1 MKFCLIINSC
11 FAKNHRSFT
20 TFVFRKILNKEMLD
34 LQKIR
39 ADFPI
44 LSQKVNGKPLVYF
57 DNGATSQKPQVVI
70 DAISKY
76 YQEINANIHRGVHT
90 LSQLATDAYET
101 SRGKI
106 QQHINAKF
114 AHEVL
119 FTSGTTHGI
128 NLVANG
134 FASIL
139 KSGDEVLV
147 SALEHHSNIVPWQML
162 CEKTGAVLR
171 VIPMNENGELIMA
184 EYDKLLSNK
193 TKIVTVNHISNA
205 LGTVNPI
212 KYMIDKAHEFGAAIL
227 IDGAQAVPHLK
238 PNVQELDCD
247 FYVFSGHKIC
257 GPTGTG
263 ILYGKEA
270 WLNKLPPYQGGGEM
284 IKEVTF
290 EKTTYAELPHKFEAG
305 TPNIAG
311 GIALGTA
318 VDYMNEIGFENIQI
332 QEKELLAYG
341 TKRLLEIKGLK
352 IYGNAKD
359 KTSVISFNIEG
370 IHPYDI
376 GTIID
381 KLGIAVRTGHHCAQP
396 IMDFFKIP
404 GTIRASFA
412 FYNTKE
418 EIDIFVE
425 SVKRAQLMLS

>member
-1 MKFCLIINSC
+1 MI
-11 FAKNHRSFT
+11 
-20 TFVFRKILNKEMLD
+20 TFVFRIFINKMLD

-57 DNGATSQKPQVVI
+57 DNGATSQKPQIVI
-70 DAISKY
+70 NAISKY

-90 LSQLATDAYET
+90 LSQLATDAYEA

-106 QQHINAKF
+106 QNHINAKF
-114 AHEVL
+114 PHEVI

-128 NLVANG
+128 NAVANG

-139 KSGDEVLV
+139 KVGDEVLV

-162 CEKTGAVLR
+162 CERTGATLR
-171 VIPMNENGELIMA
+171 VIPMNNNGELILS
-184 EYDKLLSNK
+184 EYNKLLSEK
-193 TKIVTVNHISNA
+193 TKIVAVNHISNA
-205 LGTVNPI
+205 LGTINPI
-212 KYMIDKAHEFGAAIL
+212 KEMIEKAHQVGAAVL

-238 PNVQELDCD
+238 PDVQELDCD

-290 EKTTYAELPHKFEAG
+290 AKTTYADLPHKFEAG

-311 GIALGTA
+311 GIVLGTA
-318 VDYMNEIGFENIQI
+318 IDYLNSIGFENIQQ
-332 QEKELLAYG
+332 QEKELLDYG
-341 TKRLLEIKGLK
+341 TKRLLEIEGLK
-352 IYGNAKD
+352 IFGTAEA

-404 GTIRASFA
+404 GTLRASFA

-418 EIDIFVE
+418 EIDLMIE
-425 SVKRAQLMLS
+425 ALKKAQIMLS

>member
-1 MKFCLIINSC
+1 
-11 FAKNHRSFT
+11 
-20 TFVFRKILNKEMLD
+20 MLD
-34 LQKIR
+34 IQKIR

-70 DAISKY
+70 DAISTY

-90 LSQLATDAYET
+90 LSQLATDAYEV
-101 SRGKI
+101 SRAKI
-106 QQHINAKF
+106 QNHINAKF
-114 AHEVL
+114 LHEVL
-119 FTSGTTHGI
+119 FTSGTTFGI

-139 KSGDEVLV
+139 KPGDEVLV

-162 CEKTGAVLR
+162 CEKTGATLK
-171 VIPMNENGELIMA
+171 VIPMNENGELIMS
-184 EYDKLLSNK
+184 EYDKLLSPK

-205 LGTVNPI
+205 LGTINPI
-212 KYMIDKAHEFGAAIL
+212 KYMIDKAHEVGAAIL

-238 PNVQELDCD
+238 PDVQALDCD
-247 FYVFSGHKIC
+247 FYVFSGHKMC

-263 ILYGKEA
+263 VLYGKEA

-290 EKTTYAELPHKFEAG
+290 EKTTYADLPHKFEAG

-311 GIALGTA
+311 GIVLGTA
-318 VDYMNEIGFENIQI
+318 IDYMNEIGFENIQK
-332 QEKELLAYG
+332 QELELLDHA
-341 TKRLLEIKGLK
+341 TKRLLEIDGLR
-352 IYGNAKD
+352 IFGTSEA
-359 KTSVISFNIEG
+359 KTSVVSFNIDG

-396 IMDFFKIP
+396 IMNFFGIP
-404 GTIRASFA
+404 GTIRASFS

-418 EIDIFVE
+418 EIDIMVDA
-425 SVKRAQLMLS
+425 VKKAQMMLS

>member
-1 MKFCLIINSC
+1 MFDI
-11 FAKNHRSFT
+11 
-20 TFVFRKILNKEMLD
+20 
-34 LQKIR
+34 QKIR

-44 LSQKVNGKPLVYF
+44 LSRQVNGKPLVYF
-57 DNGATSQKPQVVI
+57 DNGATTQKPQVVI
-70 DAISKY
+70 DAIATY

-90 LSQLATDAYET
+90 LSQLATDAYEA
-101 SRGKI
+101 SRTTI
-106 QQHINAKF
+106 QNHINAQF
-114 AHEVL
+114 SHEVL
-119 FTSGTTHGI
+119 FTSGTTHSV

-139 KSGDEVLV
+139 KAGDEVLI

-162 CEKTGAVLR
+162 CEKTGAVLK
-171 VIPMNENGELIMA
+171 VIPMNQKGELIMA
-184 EYDKLLSNK
+184 DFDQLLSDR

-205 LGTVNPI
+205 LGTINPI
-212 KYMIDKAHEFGAAIL
+212 KYMIDKAHQFGAAVF

-247 FYVFSGHKIC
+247 FYAFSGHKLC

-318 VDYMNEIGFENIQI
+318 VNYMNSIGFDNIQK
-332 QEKELLAYG
+332 QESELLSYA
-341 TKRLLEIKGLK
+341 TEQLLAIEGLK
-352 IYGNAKD
+352 IYGTAEA
-359 KTSVISFNIEG
+359 KTSVISFNIDG

-376 GTIID
+376 GTIVD

-396 IMDFFKIP
+396 IMQFFDIP

-418 EIDIFVE
+418 EIDVMVE
-425 SVKRAQLMLS
+425 AVKKAKMMLS